1 MFIRTPAEIGAAI
14 RDRRKQL
21 GLDQST
27 FAKRIG
33 VSRQWVIGVER
44 GHARAAMGLVLRA
57 IDALGIRLDA
67 SMDQASRRGS
77 NASAIDIN
85 ANRGQSK
92 EEDAMTSELVAL
104 LDGKEI
110 GRVHNDARGR
120 LTFVYNDE
128 WRKAPD
134 AYPLSLSMPLAAK
147 EHGPSV
153 IRAFLWGLLPDNEIV
168 LGRWATKFQVSARNV
183 FALISHVGE
192 DCAGAVQFVTPERL
206 DAIRSV
212 KEDKV
217 EWLGEPDIAKRL
229 QMLRDDHA
237 AWRLPRDTGQF
248 SLAGA
253 QPKTALLLQNKRWGI
268 PSGRIP
274 TTHILKPPTGHF
286 DGHSENEHFCL
297 MLARNLGLPS
307 AQSQVMRFEK
317 EIAIVIERYDR
328 QHKGNE
334 IVRIHQE
341 DICQALGIVPTERY
355 QNEGGPS
362 AADIV
367 ELLRTS
373 STDRETDVNTFVDA
387 IGFNWLIAGTDAHA
401 KNYSLLLGGGPL
413 VRLAPLY
420 DVASILPYDEFDMQ
434 KLKLAMKVGGE
445 YKLSLIGLR
454 HWQKFA
460 RETRLNADE
469 LIARLGSMA
478 KQLPEEADDARKR
491 AQAEGLDKA
500 IIDRLATRLIERAGE
515 CERVLAGK

>member
-1 MFIRTPAEIGAAI
+1 
-14 RDRRKQL
+14 
-21 GLDQST
+21 
-27 FAKRIG
+27 
-33 VSRQWVIGVER
+33 
-44 GHARAAMGLVLRA
+44 
-57 IDALGIRLDA
+57 
-67 SMDQASRRGS
+67 
-77 NASAIDIN
+77 
-85 ANRGQSK
+85 
-92 EEDAMTSELVAL
+92 MTRELAAL

-120 LTFVYNDE
+120 LTFIYDDE

-134 AYPLSLSMPLAAK
+134 AYPLSLSAPLAAR
-147 EHGPSV
+147 EHGPSAV
-153 IRAFLWGLLPDNEIV
+153 QAFLWGLLPDNELV
-168 LGRWATKFQVSARNV
+168 LSRWATKFQVSARNA

-206 DAIRSV
+206 EALRSG

-268 PSGRIP
+268 PCGRIP

-297 MLARNLGLPS
+297 MLARNLGLPA
-307 AQSQVMRFEK
+307 AQSRVMRFEK

-334 IVRIHQE
+334 IARIHQE
-341 DICQALGIVPTERY
+341 DICQALGTMPTKKY
-355 QNEGGPS
+355 QNDGGPS
-362 AADIV
+362 PADIV

-373 STDRETDVNTFVDA
+373 STDCEADVNTFVDA

-401 KNYSLLLGGGPL
+401 KNYSLLLGGGPQ

-420 DVASILPYDEFDMQ
+420 DVASILPYDEVDAQ

-445 YKLSLIGLR
+445 YRLSRIGLR
-454 HWQKFA
+454 QWQKFA
-460 RETRLNADE
+460 RETRFNADE
-469 LIARLGSMA
+469 LVGRLRSMA
-478 KQLPEEADDARKR
+478 KQLPDEADDARRR

-500 IIDRLATRLIERAGE
+500 IIDRLAMRLIERAGE
-515 CERVLAGK
+515 CERALAGK

>member
-1 MFIRTPAEIGAAI
+1 
-14 RDRRKQL
+14 
-21 GLDQST
+21 
-27 FAKRIG
+27 
-33 VSRQWVIGVER
+33 
-44 GHARAAMGLVLRA
+44 
-57 IDALGIRLDA
+57 
-67 SMDQASRRGS
+67 
-77 NASAIDIN
+77 
-85 ANRGQSK
+85 
-92 EEDAMTSELVAL
+92 MTSELVAL

-110 GRVHNDARGR
+110 GRVRNDARGR
-120 LTFVYNDE
+120 LTFVYDDD
-128 WRKAPD
+128 WRKSQD
-134 AYPLSLSMPLAAK
+134 AYPLSLSAPLAAR
-147 EHGPSV
+147 EHGPAV
-153 IRAFLWGLLPDNEIV
+153 VQAFLWGLLPDSEIV
-168 LGRWATKFQVSARNV
+168 LSRWATKFQVSARNV

-206 DAIRSV
+206 DALRSG
-212 KEDKV
+212 KQDKI
-217 EWLGEPDIAKRL
+217 EWLGEPELAKRL
-229 QMLRDDHA
+229 QILRDDHA

-253 QPKTALLLQNKRWGI
+253 QPKTALLLQNKSWGI

-297 MLARNLGLPS
+297 MLARNLGLPA

-328 QHKGNE
+328 QQKGNK

-341 DICQALGIVPTERY
+341 DICQALGIMPTKKY
-355 QNEGGPS
+355 QNGGGPS
-362 AADIV
+362 AVNVV

-373 STDRETDVNTFVDA
+373 STDREADVNTFVDA

-401 KNYSLLLGGGPL
+401 KNYSLLLGGGPH
-413 VRLAPLY
+413 VRLAPFY

-445 YKLSLIGLR
+445 YKLGLIGLR
-454 HWQKFA
+454 QWQKFA
-460 RETRLNADE
+460 RETRLNGDE

-478 KQLPEEADDARKR
+478 KQLPDEADDARKR

-500 IIDRLATRLIERAGE
+500 IIDRLATRLIERAGV
-515 CERVLAGK
+515 CERALEEK